1 MRSEYT
7 VKNFSV
13 KEKNCEICL
22 LVYDLFEFK
31 SRVWQH
37 TAHRPNTAH
46 HFYLFLRSHKLGYFT
61 IVGD

>member
-37 TAHRPNTAH
+37 TAHRPNATH
-46 HFYLFLRSHKLGYFT
+46 HFYFLGPIS
-61 IVGD
+61 

>member
-46 HFYLFLRSHKLGYFT
+46 HFCFLGPIS
-61 IVGD
+61 